1 MEKVHHT
8 VDVLGFVWTGGVLW
22 RWSGAHWRLGW
33 AVVARGGDVLFS
45 VHCVYFLWVR
55 GYWSGELQTSRSKEE
70 GREVSNVGRKVA
82 RLTRQQWLVIGLLT
96 SLLAMFFPFI
106 QTKFGLDGSR

>member
-1 MEKVHHT
+1 MAAEQ
-8 VDVLGFVWTGGVLW
+8 
-22 RWSGAHWRLGW
+22 WSLGW

-70 GREVSNVGRKVA
+70 GREVRSVGRKVA

-106 QTKFGLDGSR
+106 QTKFGLGGSR